1 MIHKERYNM
10 QKNNEVFGTPIHVHT
25 RRQAIED
32 GELIDVSDT
41 ALKIGFKVPVAI
53 TRAVWYQCVEWT
65 AEDSDKQT
73 SQDQLGRLQDV
84 LWMLYWACQRIRD
97 AESCIQYQLNVVL
110 RDGSSTEATLTQ
122 LKAMIGGDDNGKR
135 AITIMFPNED

>member
-1 MIHKERYNM
+1 M